1 MTTLLQILAATLLS
15 SILSIVL
22 AGLISFKF
30 LDRYMSKMLCISAGL
45 LLTVAFTHL
54 LPEAFEIHENAVSVG
69 WTLLVSVL
77 FLFCLEFALSHQH
90 HGHVNPPEHTI
101 SEYIKG
107 SQKRSSGAGN
117 AILIG
122 DAFHNFTDGI
132 LIASAFMVSSGLG
145 WVTALA
151 ILAHEIPQEVGD
163 FMVLLHSGFE
173 RSKALLWNVIS
184 GLTSMLGGI
193 AGYFLLDR
201 VEWMVPYAFAIAA
214 ASFIYI
220 ALSDLMPEIAH
231 QEKPERFYVQLFFI
245 LIGVAMA
252 VLATGGLHEH
262 GSEAVIR
269 RKKAALNHYFD
280 SERL

>member
-145 WVTALA
+145 WVTALGIWTLKSA
-151 ILAHEIPQEVGD
+151 PLERNFRPYFHARRYRR
-163 FMVLLHSGFE
+163 LLPLRPSRMDGSLCICH
-173 RSKALLWNVIS
+173 R
-184 GLTSMLGGI
+184 
-193 AGYFLLDR
+193 
-201 VEWMVPYAFAIAA
+201 
-214 ASFIYI
+214 
-220 ALSDLMPEIAH
+220 
-231 QEKPERFYVQLFFI
+231 
-245 LIGVAMA
+245 
-252 VLATGGLHEH
+252 
-262 GSEAVIR
+262 GSELYLHCSV
-269 RKKAALNHYFD
+269 
-280 SERL
+280 

>member
-15 SILSIVL
+15 SVLSIVL

-54 LPEAFEIHENAVSVG
+54 LPEAFEIHENAASVG

-77 FLFCLEFALSHQH
+77 FLFCLEFALSHLH
-90 HGHVNPPEHTI
+90 HSHVNPPEHTI

-145 WVTALA
+145 W
-151 ILAHEIPQEVGD
+151 
-163 FMVLLHSGFE
+163 
-173 RSKALLWNVIS
+173 
-184 GLTSMLGGI
+184 
-193 AGYFLLDR
+193 
-201 VEWMVPYAFAIAA
+201 
-214 ASFIYI
+214 
-220 ALSDLMPEIAH
+220 
-231 QEKPERFYVQLFFI
+231 
-245 LIGVAMA
+245 
-252 VLATGGLHEH
+252 
-262 GSEAVIR
+262 
-269 RKKAALNHYFD
+269 
-280 SERL
+280 

>member
-15 SILSIVL
+15 SVLSIVF

-54 LPEAFEIHENAVSVG
+54 LPEAFEIHENAASVG

-90 HGHVNPPEHTI
+90 HSHVNPPEHTI

-151 ILAHEIPQEVGD
+151 ILAHEIPQEVG
-163 FMVLLHSGFE
+163 
-173 RSKALLWNVIS
+173 
-184 GLTSMLGGI
+184 GI
-193 AGYFLLDR
+193 AGYVLIDR

-262 GSEAVIR
+262 
-269 RKKAALNHYFD
+269 
-280 SERL
+280 

>member
-15 SILSIVL
+15 SVLSIVL

-54 LPEAFEIHENAVSVG
+54 LPEAFEIHENAASVG

-90 HGHVNPPEHTI
+90 HSHVNPPEHTI

-151 ILAHEIPQEVGD
+151 
-163 FMVLLHSGFE
+163 MVLLHSGFE

-262 GSEAVIR
+262 
-269 RKKAALNHYFD
+269 
-280 SERL
+280 

>member
-15 SILSIVL
+15 SVLSIVL

-54 LPEAFEIHENAVSVG
+54 LPEAFEIHENAASVG

-90 HGHVNPPEHTI
+90 HSHVNPPEHTI

-252 VLATGGLHEH
+252 VLAPGGLHEH
-262 GSEAVIR
+262 
-269 RKKAALNHYFD
+269 
-280 SERL
+280 

>member
-15 SILSIVL
+15 SVLSIVL

-54 LPEAFEIHENAVSVG
+54 LPEAFEIHENAASVG

-90 HGHVNPPEHTI
+90 HSHVNPPEHTI

-145 WVTALA
+145 WVTALEGA
-151 ILAHEIPQEVGD
+151 SLECYFRLD
-163 FMVLLHSGFE
+163 FHARRYCRLLPLRPSRMDG
-173 RSKALLWNVIS
+173 SV
-184 GLTSMLGGI
+184 
-193 AGYFLLDR
+193 
-201 VEWMVPYAFAIAA
+201 
-214 ASFIYI
+214 
-220 ALSDLMPEIAH
+220 
-231 QEKPERFYVQLFFI
+231 RFC
-245 LIGVAMA
+245 
-252 VLATGGLHEH
+252 HCCC
-262 GSEAVIR
+262 
-269 RKKAALNHYFD
+269 
-280 SERL
+280 

>member
-1 MTTLLQILAATLLS
+1 MTWREFKRKWTRAFLT
-15 SILSIVL
+15 
-22 AGLISFKF
+22 AG
-30 LDRYMSKMLCISAGL
+30 C
-45 LLTVAFTHL
+45 
-54 LPEAFEIHENAVSVG
+54 
-69 WTLLVSVL
+69 
-77 FLFCLEFALSHQH
+77 
-90 HGHVNPPEHTI
+90 
-101 SEYIKG
+101 
-107 SQKRSSGAGN
+107 
-117 AILIG
+117 
-122 DAFHNFTDGI
+122 
-132 LIASAFMVSSGLG
+132 
-145 WVTALA
+145 VTALLLLYGCTA
-151 ILAHEIPQEVGD
+151 PKEEKVRDMEFAVAAAHEIPQEVGD

-262 GSEAVIR
+262 
-269 RKKAALNHYFD
+269 
-280 SERL
+280 

>member
-117 AILIG
+117 ATVIIDDTCNTPERQAEAAMNTRISKCSDFG
-122 DAFHNFTDGI
+122 SGCSCDGNIVCHASVYDDFVKAATEQFTAKFGHAPKIYD
-132 LIASAFMVSSGLG
+132 V
-145 WVTALA
+145 
-151 ILAHEIPQEVGD
+151 
-163 FMVLLHSGFE
+163 
-173 RSKALLWNVIS
+173 VIS
-184 GLTSMLGGI
+184 DGARM
-193 AGYFLLDR
+193 
-201 VEWMVPYAFAIAA
+201 VE
-214 ASFIYI
+214 
-220 ALSDLMPEIAH
+220 
-231 QEKPERFYVQLFFI
+231 
-245 LIGVAMA
+245 
-252 VLATGGLHEH
+252 
-262 GSEAVIR
+262 
-269 RKKAALNHYFD
+269 
-280 SERL
+280 

>member
-90 HGHVNPPEHTI
+90 HGHVNPLEHTI

-107 SQKRSSGAGN
+107 SQR
-117 AILIG
+117 
-122 DAFHNFTDGI
+122 
-132 LIASAFMVSSGLG
+132 
-145 WVTALA
+145 
-151 ILAHEIPQEVGD
+151 EVP
-163 FMVLLHSGFE
+163 
-173 RSKALLWNVIS
+173 A
-184 GLTSMLGGI
+184 
-193 AGYFLLDR
+193 
-201 VEWMVPYAFAIAA
+201 P
-214 ASFIYI
+214 
-220 ALSDLMPEIAH
+220 
-231 QEKPERFYVQLFFI
+231 
-245 LIGVAMA
+245 
-252 VLATGGLHEH
+252 ATP
-262 GSEAVIR
+262 S
-269 RKKAALNHYFD
+269 
-280 SERL
+280 

>member
-15 SILSIVL
+15 SVLSIVL

-54 LPEAFEIHENAVSVG
+54 LPEAFEIHENAASVG

-90 HGHVNPPEHTI
+90 HSHVNPPEHTI

-132 LIASAFMVSSGLG
+132 LIASAFMVS
-145 WVTALA
+145 
-151 ILAHEIPQEVGD
+151 
-163 FMVLLHSGFE
+163 
-173 RSKALLWNVIS
+173 SKALLWNVIS

-262 GSEAVIR
+262 
-269 RKKAALNHYFD
+269 
-280 SERL
+280 

>member
-22 AGLISFKF
+22 AGLISFNF

-101 SEYIKG
+101 SEYI
-107 SQKRSSGAGN
+107 
-117 AILIG
+117 
-122 DAFHNFTDGI
+122 
-132 LIASAFMVSSGLG
+132 IASAFMVSSGLG

-262 GSEAVIR
+262 
-269 RKKAALNHYFD
+269 
-280 SERL
+280 